1 MGVKFILHLTYYFMQ
16 NKQKIGIGGV
26 IGAAFLLPLSSF
38 AADKTIGSHAA
49 DAASLLK
56 PKTES
61 VAFADQQAK
70 HQKVTGQVVDENG
83 ETVIGASVVLKSNPK
98 VGAVTDADGKF
109 TLTVSNTKDVL
120 VVSYLGYQSQ
130 EVPMKGKTI
139 FSITL
144 KEDAKQLGD
153 VVVTAFGATQ
163 KKETVVGSVQQV
175 KPESLRVPSASISSS
190 FAGRLSGVIATQS
203 SGQPGANGSDFYIRG
218 IATISGAKSP
228 LIVMD
233 GMEIS
238 QDDLNHLDPDVIES
252 FSILKDASA
261 TAMYGSRGANGVLII
276 TTKSGQDLDKPKI
289 SFRVEANV
297 TMPTSKPK
305 FVDGARFME
314 LFNEAVTNEGT
325 GNTLYTAEQI
335 ANTRNHVNGEVFPDV
350 NWYKE
355 MFKTASYNQKA
366 NMNVRGGTSKIVYF
380 MNLNVSHE
388 TGMLRNRSKEYYSY
402 NNNIDYMRY
411 AFQNNIDFN
420 MSKSSKI
427 SLHLYAGL
435 DNMHGPLAGS
445 NDISRSLNDLYSQMM
460 NANPVLF
467 PIKYDSEGDEWV
479 HWGYRQLA
487 NGGNFNPMAR
497 LVSGYQDSFA
507 STITANLNFD
517 QKLDFITKGLGF
529 HVMFSFKNWSKS
541 TTFRSLNFNH
551 YELKNYTQNEDGTFS
566 YVQTPKGDPSKPVLS
581 NSGQNAGDRRYY
593 AQAYFDYN
601 RSFGDHTVTGMLLWN
616 INQYSSNMYSN
627 NVLASLPQRKIG
639 FAARA
644 TYDYKHRYLI
654 EFNAGYNGSEQFAKG
669 HQWGFFPSVGL
680 GYNIS
685 EEKFWEPVK
694 SVISNFKIRGT
705 YGLVGNDQYGYERF
719 IYREDVALTGNG
731 SFTTGLPGNYVTY
744 SGPGWNR
751 LRNENVSWEV
761 GHKLDLGFDM
771 QLFNALD
778 ITFDWFRE
786 RRSNIFQQKLSIPNY
801 LGTAD
806 TKIYGN
812 LAEVVNQGFDM
823 AVNYSKR
830 INQDLSIQFQGTFT
844 YNNNHISVYDEAPG
858 KRPAMKSQGKNV
870 NTVWG
875 YVANGLYIDKAD
887 IANNPTS
894 TLGNIAIA
902 PGDIKYVD
910 QPDRDGNY
918 DGRITSDDQ
927 VPLGVSVPKIIYGFG
942 PSVGYKNWD
951 FSVFFQGRGNVA
963 LMLSDIQ
970 PFGSS
975 YRRGVLEFIDEDHW
989 SPDNQNPNAKY
1000 PRLTDNYNNHN
1011 TVSSS
1016 YWLRNGRFL
1025 KLKNAEIGY
1034 SLKNMR
1040 FYVNGTNLLTFSP
1053 FKKWD
1058 PEMGGGNYT
1067 TKYPTQ
1073 MTVNVGV
1080 QLTIN

>member
-1 MGVKFILHLTYYFMQ
+1 MQ

-38 AADKTIGSHAA
+38 AADKTIGSNSANA
-49 DAASLLK
+49 VGLLK

-61 VAFADQQAK
+61 VTFANQQAK

-276 TTKSGQDLDKPKI
+276 TTKSGQDLDRPKI

-314 LFNEAVTNEGT
+314 LYNEAVTSQGT
-325 GNTLYTAEQI
+325 GSTLYTAEQI
-335 ANTRNHVNGEVFPDV
+335 ANTRNHVNGQVFPDV

-355 MFKTASYNQKA
+355 MFKNASYNQKA
-366 NMNVRGGTSKIVYF
+366 NMNVRGGTNKIVYF

-388 TGMLRNRSKEYYSY
+388 TGMLRNRSKEFYSF

-445 NDISRSLNDLYSQMM
+445 NDISGSLNDLYSQMV
-460 NANPVLF
+460 NSNPVLF
-467 PIKYDSEGDEWV
+467 PIQYDNEGDEWV

-529 HVMFSFKNWSKS
+529 HLMFSFKNWSKS

-566 YVQTPKGDPSKPVLS
+566 YVQTPKGDPTKPVLS

-593 AQAYFDYN
+593 AQAYLDYN

-616 INQYSSNMYSN
+616 INQYSSNMYSTD
-627 NVLASLPQRKIG
+627 VLASLPQRKIG

-685 EEKFWEPVK
+685 EEKFWEPIK
-694 SVISNFKIRGT
+694 SVVSNFKLRGT

-719 IYREDVALTGNG
+719 IYRENVTLTGNG
-731 SFTTGLPGNYVTY
+731 SFTTGLPSNYVTY

-786 RRSNIFQQKLSIPNY
+786 RRSNIFQQKESIPNY
-801 LGTAD
+801 LGTAN

-844 YNNNHISVYDEAPG
+844 YNNNHISIYDEAPG
-858 KRPAMKSQGKNV
+858 TRPAMKKQGKNV
-870 NTVWG
+870 NTVLG

-887 IANNPTS
+887 IKNNPTS

-910 QPDRDGNY
+910 QPDKDGNY
-918 DGRITSDDQ
+918 DGRITADDK

-942 PSVGYKNWD
+942 PSIGYKNWD

-963 LMLSDIQ
+963 LMLSNIA
-970 PFGSS
+970 PFGNS
-975 YRRGVLEFIDEDHW
+975 YRRGVLEFIDKDHW

-1000 PRLTDNYNNHN
+1000 PRLTENDNSHN
-1011 TVSSS
+1011 TQSSS

-1040 FYVNGTNLLTFSP
+1040 FYVNGTNLLTISP
-1053 FKKWD
+1053 FKEWD

-1073 MTVNVGV
+1073 MTLNVGV

>member
-1 MGVKFILHLTYYFMQ
+1 M
-16 NKQKIGIGGV
+16 
-26 IGAAFLLPLSSF
+26 PLSSF
-38 AADKTIGSHAA
+38 AADNVIGSNSANA
-49 DAASLLK
+49 VGLLK

-61 VAFADQQAK
+61 VTFANQQAK

-276 TTKSGQDLDKPKI
+276 TTKSGQDLDRPKI

-314 LFNEAVTNEGT
+314 LYNEAVTSQGT
-325 GNTLYTAEQI
+325 GSTLYTAEQI
-335 ANTRNHVNGEVFPDV
+335 ANTRNHVNGQVFPDV

-355 MFKTASYNQKA
+355 MFKNASYNQKA
-366 NMNVRGGTSKIVYF
+366 NMNVRGGTNKIVYF

-388 TGMLRNRSKEYYSY
+388 TGMLRNRSKEFYSF

-445 NDISRSLNDLYSQMM
+445 NDISGSLNDIYSQMV
-460 NANPVLF
+460 NSNPVLF
-467 PIKYDSEGDEWV
+467 PIQYDNEGDEWV

-529 HVMFSFKNWSKS
+529 HLMFSFKNWSKS

-566 YVQTPKGDPSKPVLS
+566 YVQTPKGDPTKPVLS

-593 AQAYFDYN
+593 AQAYLDYN
-601 RSFGDHTVTGMLLWN
+601 RSFGNHTVTGMLLWN
-616 INQYSSNMYSN
+616 INQYSSNMYSD

-719 IYREDVALTGNG
+719 IYRENVTLTGNG

-786 RRSNIFQQKLSIPNY
+786 RRSNIFQQKESIPNY
-801 LGTAD
+801 LGTAN

-844 YNNNHISVYDEAPG
+844 YNNNHISIYDEAPG
-858 KRPAMKSQGKNV
+858 TRPAMKKQGKNV
-870 NTVWG
+870 NTVLG

-887 IANNPTS
+887 IKNNPTS

-910 QPDRDGNY
+910 QPDKDGNY
-918 DGRITSDDQ
+918 DGRITADDK

-942 PSVGYKNWD
+942 PSIGYKNWD

-963 LMLSDIQ
+963 LMLSNIA
-970 PFGSS
+970 PFGNS
-975 YRRGVLEFIDEDHW
+975 YRRGVLEFIDKDHW

-1000 PRLTDNYNNHN
+1000 PRLTENDNSHN
-1011 TVSSS
+1011 TQSSS

-1073 MTVNVGV
+1073 MTLNVGV

>member
-1 MGVKFILHLTYYFMQ
+1 MST
-16 NKQKIGIGGV
+16 
-26 IGAAFLLPLSSF
+26 F
-38 AADKTIGSHAA
+38 AADNAIGSSANA
-49 DAASLLK
+49 VSLLK
-56 PKTES
+56 PKTETF
-61 VAFADQQAK
+61 VLAEQQAK

-109 TLTVSNTKDVL
+109 MLTVSNTKDVL

-276 TTKSGQDLDKPKI
+276 TTKSGQDLDRPKI

-314 LFNEAVTNEGT
+314 LYNEAVTSQGT
-325 GNTLYTAEQI
+325 GSTLYTAEQI
-335 ANTRNHVNGEVFPDV
+335 ANTRNHVNGQVFPDV

-355 MFKTASYNQKA
+355 MFKNASYNQKA
-366 NMNVRGGTSKIVYF
+366 NMNVRGGTNKIVYF

-388 TGMLRNRSKEYYSY
+388 TGMLRNRSKEFYSF

-445 NDISRSLNDLYSQMM
+445 NDISGSLNDIYSQMV
-460 NANPVLF
+460 NSNPVLF
-467 PIKYDSEGDEWV
+467 PIQYDNEGDEWV

-529 HVMFSFKNWSKS
+529 HLMFSFKNWSKS

-566 YVQTPKGDPSKPVLS
+566 YVQTPKGDPTKPVLS

-593 AQAYFDYN
+593 AQAYLDYN

-616 INQYSSNMYSN
+616 INQYSSNMYSTD
-627 NVLASLPQRKIG
+627 VLASLPQRKIG

-685 EEKFWEPVK
+685 EEKFWEPIK
-694 SVISNFKIRGT
+694 SVVSNFKLRGT

-719 IYREDVALTGNG
+719 IYRENVTLTGNG

-786 RRSNIFQQKLSIPNY
+786 RRSNIFQQKESIPNY
-801 LGTAD
+801 LGTAN

-844 YNNNHISVYDEAPG
+844 YNNNHISIYDEAPG
-858 KRPAMKSQGKNV
+858 TRPAMKKQGKNV
-870 NTVWG
+870 NTVLG

-887 IANNPTS
+887 IKNNPTS

-910 QPDRDGNY
+910 QPDKDGNY
-918 DGRITSDDQ
+918 DGRITADDK

-942 PSVGYKNWD
+942 PSIGYKNWD

-963 LMLSDIQ
+963 LMLSNIA
-970 PFGSS
+970 PFGNS
-975 YRRGVLEFIDEDHW
+975 YRRGVLEFIDKDHW
-989 SPDNQNPNAKY
+989 SPDNQNPSAKY
-1000 PRLTDNYNNHN
+1000 PRLTENDNSHN
-1011 TVSSS
+1011 TQSSS

-1040 FYVNGTNLLTFSP
+1040 FYVNGTNLLTISP
-1053 FKKWD
+1053 FKEWD

-1073 MTVNVGV
+1073 MTLNVGV

>member
-1 MGVKFILHLTYYFMQ
+1 MQ
-16 NKQKIGIGGV
+16 NKHRISIGGG
-26 IGAAFLLPLSSF
+26 ILGAIMLPTATL
-38 AADKTIGSHAA
+38 AAENAA
-49 DAASLLK
+49 GKNANDAASMLK
-56 PKTES
+56 PKTENI
-61 VAFADQQAK
+61 AFAEQQAK
-70 HQKVTGQVVDENG
+70 HQKVTGLVLDENG
-83 ETVIGASVVLKSNPK
+83 EPVIGASVVLKSNPK
-98 VGAVTDADGKF
+98 KGTVTDTDGKF
-109 TLTVSNTKDVL
+109 TIDVTNTKDAL
-120 VVSYLGYQSQ
+120 VVSYLGYQTQ
-130 EVPMKGKTI
+130 EVQMKGKTL
-139 FSITL
+139 FSINL
-144 KEDAKQLGD
+144 KEDAKKLND

-163 KKETVVGSVQQV
+163 KKETVVGSIQQV
-175 KPESLRVPSASISSS
+175 KPENLRVPGSNISAA

-203 SGQPGANGSDFYIRG
+203 SGLPGSNGANFYIRG
-218 IATISGAKSP
+218 ISTISGATSP

-261 TAMYGSRGANGVLII
+261 TAMYGTRGANGVLII
-276 TTKSGQDLDKPKI
+276 TTKSGQDLDKPKL
-289 SFRVEANV
+289 SFRVEGNV
-297 TMPTSKPK
+297 TMPTSTPK
-305 FVDGARFME
+305 FVKGARFME
-314 LFNEAVTNEGT
+314 LYNEAVRNQGT
-325 GNTLYTAEQI
+325 GSTLYTDEQI
-335 ANTRNHVNGEVFPDV
+335 ANTRNHVNGYVFPDV
-350 NWYKE
+350 DWYKE
-355 MFKTASYNQKA
+355 MFKDASFNQKA
-366 NMNVRGGTSKIVYF
+366 NMNIRGGTNKIVYF

-388 TGMLRNRSKEYYSY
+388 TGMVRNRSKEYFSY

-445 NDISRSLNDLYSQMM
+445 TTDNSISSSLNDLYSQMM

-467 PIKYDSEGDEWV
+467 PIQYDNEGDEWV

-487 NGGNFNPMAR
+487 NGGNSNPMAR

-529 HVMFSFKNWSKS
+529 HLMFSFKNWSKS
-541 TTFRSLNFNH
+541 ATYRTMGYNH
-551 YELKNYTQNEDGTFS
+551 YELKSYEQNADGTFS
-566 YVQTPKGDPSKPVLS
+566 YVQSPKGDPTKPVLS
-581 NSGQNAGDRRYY
+581 NSGQNFGDRRYY

-601 RSFGDHTVTGMLLWN
+601 RSFGNHTVTAMALWN
-616 INQYSSNMYSN
+616 INQYNSNLYSTD
-627 NVLASLPQRKIG
+627 VLSSLPQRKMG
-639 FAARA
+639 FAVRA
-644 TYDYKHRYLI
+644 TYDYMHRYLV

-669 HQWGFFPSVGL
+669 HQWGFFPSIGL
-680 GYNIS
+680 GYTVS
-685 EEKFWEPVK
+685 EEDFWKPLK
-694 SVISNFKIRGT
+694 KTISLLKLRGT
-705 YGLVGNDQYGYERF
+705 YGLVGNDQYGGARF

-731 SFTTGLPGNYVTY
+731 SFTTGIPGNYQSY
-744 SGPGWNR
+744 SGPSWNR
-751 LRNENVSWEV
+751 LRNENITWEV
-761 GHKLDLGFDM
+761 GHKLDVGVDM
-771 QLFNALD
+771 ELFNQVN

-801 LGTAD
+801 LGTAN

-812 LAEVVNQGFDM
+812 LAEVINKGFDL
-823 AVNYSKR
+823 AVSWNKQ
-830 INQDLSIQFQGTFT
+830 INKDFGIQFQGTLT
-844 YNNNHISVYDEAPG
+844 YNNNEVSIYDEAPG
-858 KRPAMKSQGKNV
+858 KREAMKTQGKNV

-875 YVANGLYIDKAD
+875 YVADGLFIDESD
-887 IANNPTS
+887 IANSAQS
-894 TLGNIAIA
+894 TLGNIAIG

-910 QPDRDGNY
+910 QPDQNGEY

-927 VPLGVSVPKIIYGFG
+927 VPLGVSVPKLIYGFG
-942 PSVGYKNWD
+942 PSISYKNWD

-963 LMLSDIQ
+963 LMLSNIQ

-975 YRRGVLEFIDEDHW
+975 YRRGVLEFVDHDHW
-989 SPDNQNPNAKY
+989 SPDNQDPNAKY
-1000 PRLTDNYNNHN
+1000 PRLTDDYNNNN

-1034 SLKNMR
+1034 SFKGAR
-1040 FYVNGTNLLTFSP
+1040 VYVNGTNLLTFSP
-1053 FKKWD
+1053 FKLWD
-1058 PEMGGGNYT
+1058 PEMGGGSYT

-1080 QLTIN
+1080 QITIN